1 MADDPREPFDPQAD
15 AIAGRRVADLLEHIP
30 ATVFILTN
38 EVPPRLLY
46 VNGQVERLTGY
57 SRQAWLED
65 PDLWMRSMHPADQE
79 RVMDRWA
86 ESVRAAS
93 SFLCEYRIVRPDGS
107 VASVRETTDPVRNV
121 DGGVVCWQ
129 GVTHD
134 ITDRQ
139 AAEEALTR
147 SETRYR
153 ALVERLPAVV
163 YVDSDEVDP
172 RSLYVSPNSEEVLG
186 YAPSRYLEDPGLWY
200 ATIHPDDLTM
210 VKQAWAG
217 VIESRDPFTLEYRMV
232 RPDGGSLW
240 VRDSSIPIM
249 DEVGDTL
256 FWQGVMLDITAQ
268 KLAEEDLRRSET
280 RYRVLVEQVPATVYI
295 CTDEERPRTLFTSP
309 HSHDQDEVAYGEDE
323 RATRWISTIHDD
335 QREEVI
341 GAWVE
346 AVRTGSDFDHEY
358 RRTHLGGGGDHVGS

>member
-1 MADDPREPFDPQAD
+1 
-15 AIAGRRVADLLEHIP
+15 
-30 ATVFILTN
+30 
-38 EVPPRLLY
+38 
-46 VNGQVERLTGY
+46 
-57 SRQAWLED
+57 
-65 PDLWMRSMHPADQE
+65 
-79 RVMDRWA
+79 MDRWA
-86 ESVRAAS
+86 ESVHAAS

-121 DGGVVCWQ
+121 DGDVVCWQ

-210 VKQAWAG
+210 VQAG
-217 VIESRDPFTLEYRMV
+217 VGRRDREPRSLHPRVPHGATRRWLAVGPRQFDPDHGRSGRHPLLAGRHARHHRPEAGRGGPPPVRDPLSRVGRTGAGHRLHLHRRGAAAHAVHEPPFP
-232 RPDGGSLW
+232 RPGRGRLRGG
-240 VRDSSIPIM
+240 RAGHPM
-249 DEVGDTL
+249 DLHDPRGPARGGDRRVGRGRAHRFRL
-256 FWQGVMLDITAQ
+256 
-268 KLAEEDLRRSET
+268 
-280 RYRVLVEQVPATVYI
+280 
-295 CTDEERPRTLFTSP
+295 RPRVP
-309 HSHDQDEVAYGEDE
+309 QDA
-323 RATRWISTIHDD
+323 S
-335 QREEVI
+335 
-341 GAWVE
+341 
-346 AVRTGSDFDHEY
+346 
-358 RRTHLGGGGDHVGS
+358 RRGGDHVGPRHLPPGAGRGRATDVPPGRDLGHHAREEGRARPS